1 MDGLFFY
8 RCFRVSK
15 YMTRSILYVLE
26 SGFFFFTV
34 NHMIIYL
41 IHAVLFYDFT
51 FVFNF

>member
-26 SGFFFFTV
+26 SGFFFFYRKPHD
-34 NHMIIYL
+34 NISYPRSIIL
-41 IHAVLFYDFT
+41 RFYFC
-51 FVFNF
+51 F